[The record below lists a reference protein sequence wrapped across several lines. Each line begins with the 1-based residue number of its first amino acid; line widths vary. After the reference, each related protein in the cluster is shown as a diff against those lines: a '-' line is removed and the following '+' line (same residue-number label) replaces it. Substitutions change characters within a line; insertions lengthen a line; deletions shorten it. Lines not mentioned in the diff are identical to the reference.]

1 MQALVISN
9 LLLWIALIALAVV
22 VLALTRQIGVL
33 HERVA
38 PAGALTLSGG
48 IKAGES
54 MPEIEL
60 VTLTGASLSTRRFA
74 TSNRGVL
81 FFFLSPT
88 CPVCKQLLP
97 VVTRIAREER
107 AWMDLVFA
115 SDGSMRAEHE
125 AYVAERGIDEF
136 PYVLSQELGMRLQ
149 VGKLPYAALID
160 ETGVLIAK
168 GLVNTREHL
177 ESLLEARRLGVA
189 SIGEFMRAAR
199 HGSEAREG
207 AGERRNESEVNV

>member
-9 LLLWIALIALAVV
+9 MLLWIALIALAVV

-60 VTLTGASLSTRRFA
+60 ATLAGEPLSTKAFA
-74 TSNRGVL
+74 ASRRGVL

-97 VVTRIAREER
+97 VVTRIAKEER

-115 SDGSMRAEHE
+115 SDGAVRAEHE
-125 AYVAERGIDEF
+125 AYVEERGIAGY

-149 VGKLPYAALID
+149 VGKLPYAALVD
-160 ETGVLIAK
+160 ETGVLVAK

-189 SIGEFMRAAR
+189 SIGEFMRAAQDVR
-199 HGSEAREG
+199 DGTSKKRD
-207 AGERRNESEVNV
+207 ESEVNA

>member
-1 MQALVISN
+1 MQALIVSN
-9 LLLWIALIALAVV
+9 TLLWLAVIALAIV

-54 MPEIEL
+54 MPQLEL
-60 VTLTGASLSTRRFA
+60 TTLAGDRLALGSFA
-74 TSNRGVL
+74 AARRGVL
-81 FFFLSPT
+81 IFFLSPT

-97 VVTRIAREER
+97 VVTRMAKEER
-107 AWMDLVFA
+107 TWMDLLFA
-115 SDGSMRAEHE
+115 SDGATHAEHA
-125 AYVAERGIDEF
+125 AYVAERSISAF

-160 ETGVLIAK
+160 EAGVLVAK

-177 ESLLEARRLGVA
+177 ESLFEAKERGVGSLQELLGAVQ
-189 SIGEFMRAAR
+189 
-199 HGSEAREG
+199 
-207 AGERRNESEVNV
+207 